1 MVNSSETEERSSPE
15 VEQQAHPFW
24 SSTNPAGWADDDDDD
39 AEEVSLLSLAISPRT
54 SLESMLTL
62 ATSFTI
68 TAIFNPSL
76 LASRCCKQVVFPLPK
91 NPLKTVMGTT
101 LPLLL

>member
-1 MVNSSETEERSSPE
+1 M
-15 VEQQAHPFW
+15 EQQAHPFW
-24 SSTNPAGWADDDDDD
+24 SWTNPAGWADDDDDD
-39 AEEVSLLSLAISPRT
+39 DDDVEEEEVSLPSLAISPRT

-76 LASRCCKQVVFPLPK
+76 LVSRCCKQVVFPLPK

-101 LPLLL
+101 LLLLLL